1 MHGDVTPFAAHS
13 DAELKLL
20 SLVNANLTAWAA
32 TPAALL
38 RLLCGQRC
46 SAADAVPLLVQGGGV
61 QAFAVGMTRVLAPLA
76 MHQEVAVVVT
86 VAEAAW
92 QAFAVASAVFCS
104 DLVAIVVQDDLHAA
118 TLGTWTWWWVIR
130 DIWIEER
137 LIWVNCRPLVSM
149 VTVFWGVVVTD
160 EPGVALVAVAVKV
173 LTAGCVTGVR
183 PG

>member
-118 TLGTWTWWWVIR
+118 TLGSPWWWVIR